1 MISHSQS
8 LHILSHPCHPGGST
22 NRIRSL
28 LRSRIRSLLR
38 SRVRSL
44 AGGAT
49 RLMAGACVLLLAWMA
64 NPALA
69 HDHSFGSHGMALF
82 GDRDGLYASHLPLF
96 RAPHEHQV
104 VLKVRLADPALDRA
118 LRAQLHG
125 KTALWTIE
133 PERFELSRLDPQ
145 SAAPLRAF
153 SADVFTGHFER
164 DGQRVHAKAQLVV
177 EQVLVYR
184 RLDPA
189 LHSRKEAR
197 YLPVGS
203 FLVKEIDSRPDYD
216 HIVALSA
223 PAPGVVTVAK
233 AGLDNPE
240 AALKSVAPVRGTVY
254 FETGDL
260 R

>member
-1 MISHSQS
+1 MISSQARLPHPS
-8 LHILSHPCHPGGST
+8 LSLSASRQASLGATQS
-22 NRIRSL
+22 RKL
-28 LRSRIRSLLR
+28 LRQAIGM
-38 SRVRSL
+38 L
-44 AGGAT
+44 AGLG
-49 RLMAGACVLLLAWMA
+49 VLLLAA
-64 NPALA
+64 VGNPARA
-69 HDHSFGSHGMALF
+69 HDHSFGTHGMALF

-96 RAPHEHQV
+96 GAPHDHQV
-104 VLKVRLADPALDRA
+104 VLKLRLADPGLDRA
-118 LRAQLHG
+118 VRAGLHG

-145 SAAPLRAF
+145 AAAPLRAF
-153 SADVFTGHFER
+153 SADVVRGHFER
-164 DGQRVHAKAQLVV
+164 GGQRLHAKARFVV

-189 LHSRKEAR
+189 ARVRMDAR

-216 HIVALSA
+216 HIVALAA
-223 PAPGVVTVAK
+223 PAPGVLTVAK

-240 AALKSVAPVRGTVY
+240 AALKALAAVRGTVY